1 MKSFIIGFFIL
12 LIWFFAGSWIY
23 TCKIKGRCTEKPKEK
38 TSVPLA
44 EKVLV
49 KDTITVKDSTAVK
62 EIDNNDET
70 ASAYNKVL
78 YFKFDSER
86 HRRDNEFK
94 LYITNLKTYLNTE
107 PEKTLNVIGHTDN
120 VGEASDNEWI
130 GMQRA
135 KSAMKYLISQGI
147 PKERIQVFSKGE
159 TEPLASNTT
168 KEGRRQNRRVEI
180 IVN

>member
-1 MKSFIIGFFIL
+1 MKSFITGFFIL

-23 TCKIKGRCTEKPKEK
+23 TCKIKARCTEKPQEK

-44 EKVLV
+44 EKVPV
-49 KDTITVKDSTAVK
+49 KDTIAVEDTIAVK
-62 EIDNNDET
+62 EIVNNNET
-70 ASAYNKVL
+70 TAYNKVL
-78 YFKFDSER
+78 YFEFDSER
-86 HRRDNEFK
+86 HRKDKAFK

-107 PEKTLNVIGHTDN
+107 PGKTLNIIGHTDN

-159 TEPLASNTT
+159 TEPLASNST
-168 KEGRRQNRRVEI
+168 KEGRRRNRRVEI
-180 IVN
+180 TVN